1 MFVQNLISDF
11 NNQLSIS
18 DHDLNVLSGFFH
30 FLKNQ
35 TNTSRASVPYGL
47 LLQYDNEKVKELFLE
62 ILDKALMA
70 PQFSGKYRLVWINEE
85 DFSRKSLGQCVNRSG
100 DIFLLRTCLSHGN
113 PDHLISEFEKHPEII
128 KIVCASSEIV
138 ETRFKKDE
146 HFFYRILPRHILLGE
161 LGSKEITTQFLN
173 VLSSRKY
180 NITSDFRDEIAYYID
195 SIYKTADFKDSSFV
209 EDLIRRIE
217 LQMEET
223 DGAAAYK
230 KDLAIDSTFVPY
242 SKIVQSRKQ
251 AKITEQTEKTTSLLP
266 QLTAETTSNTFNTDT
281 DFSANKSKTD
291 NDIYNKNESETHKQ
305 THCFDNRPTHTNVLL
320 LALSTFQNVIRKSTF
335 SYDFCG
341 CKGEVTGRYQLDPI
355 PKMLD
360 ELLAQNGEN
369 LDRIIMLC
377 TDDTTQKIASIQ
389 TPEGELKD
397 ISPAEYFQNQVRN
410 YMNPFLKND
419 ELFTPI
425 NISIDSPYEGIQKVV
440 KTIRNIKNPHLY
452 LDTHGGLRGIQR
464 ILEATITLLKIEG
477 VPVREAYSV
486 AFTDKNPVK
495 PIISETEQMK
505 IFDFVSGINE
515 FITCGRADTLTEYY
529 KEKSKHHFQNDIVS
543 KITTVANGIQWC
555 CVPEF
560 ERGLTSLQEYFQQH
574 ADKNADPYLSIYI
587 DDIKR
592 DYQNLVLSKYSVVD
606 EINWCIKKKFYQQAL
621 TLIESRISKLLFEE
635 WKILKLNT
643 SPWTENRTSYN
654 EATTSY
660 TIKHDVKNPGKYT
673 VYYTTKS
680 QKSGEKKGVVNTD
693 INDFFNGFVYNFQ
706 TEEYNKNGKIIQ
718 NSNNSFKSKPFLG
731 YKDFNNMTNENYDG
745 FTDYLSQIN
754 FHSIDTQIP
763 ACINLARKKLQISG
777 KTRINLPDAVII
789 SRKTDEKL
797 LFQLLVLHKTLKD
810 VRNTMNH
817 ASDQLKYQPEAIIL
831 SLKYYMK
838 WVDALNPSKQS
849 Y

>member
-11 NNQLSIS
+11 NNQLNIS
-18 DHDLNVLSGFFH
+18 DHDLNVLSGFFY

-85 DFSRKSLGQCVNRSG
+85 DFSKKSLGQCVNRSG

-161 LGSKEITTQFLN
+161 SGSKEITTQFLN
-173 VLSSRKY
+173 ALSSRKY

-251 AKITEQTEKTTSLLP
+251 AKITEQTEKT
-266 QLTAETTSNTFNTDT
+266 
-281 DFSANKSKTD
+281 D
-291 NDIYNKNESETHKQ
+291 NDIYNENEAETHKQ
-305 THCFDNRPTHTNVLL
+305 THCFDNRPAHTNVLL
-320 LALSTFQNVIRKSTF
+320 LALSTFQKVIRKSTF
-335 SYDFCG
+335 SYDFYG

-369 LDRIIMLC
+369 LDKIIMLC

-397 ISPAEYFQNQVRN
+397 ISPAEYFQDQVRN
-410 YMNPFLKND
+410 YMNPFLKDN

-486 AFTDKNPVK
+486 AFTDKNTVK

-529 KEKSKHHFQNDIVS
+529 KEKSKYHFQNDIVS

-635 WKILKLNT
+635 WKILELNT
-643 SPWTENRTSYN
+643 SPWTGNRTSYN
-654 EATTSY
+654 ETTTKY
-660 TIKHDVKNPGKYT
+660 TIKHDVQNPDKYT
-673 VYYTTKS
+673 VEYTTKS
-680 QKSGEKKGVVNTD
+680 QKNVKRKYSVD
-693 INDFFNGFVYNFQ
+693 INDFFNGFVFNFR
-706 TEEYNKNGKIIQ
+706 TEEYNKNGEIIR
-718 NSNNSFKSKPFLG
+718 NSDNSFKFKPFLG
-731 YKDFNNMTNENYDG
+731 YKDFNNMTNEKYDD

-754 FHSIDTQIP
+754 FHSIDTQ
-763 ACINLARKKLQISG
+763 ACINLARKELEIPDPG
-777 KTRINLPDAVII
+777 KPRINLPDAVII
-789 SRKTDEKL
+789 SKKTNEKL

-817 ASDQLKYQPEAIIL
+817 ASDKLRYQPEAIIL

-838 WVDALNPSKQS
+838 WVDTLNPNKKSS
-849 Y
+849 

>member
-11 NNQLSIS
+11 NNQLNIS

-85 DFSRKSLGQCVNRSG
+85 DFSKKSLGQCVNRSG

-161 LGSKEITTQFLN
+161 SGSKKITTQFLN
-173 VLSSRKY
+173 ALSSRKY

-251 AKITEQTEKTTSLLP
+251 AKITEQTEKT
-266 QLTAETTSNTFNTDT
+266 
-281 DFSANKSKTD
+281 D
-291 NDIYNKNESETHKQ
+291 NDIYNENEAETHKQ
-305 THCFDNRPTHTNVLL
+305 THCFDNRPAHTNVLL
-320 LALSTFQNVIRKSTF
+320 LALSTFQKVIRKSTF
-335 SYDFCG
+335 SYDFYG

-369 LDRIIMLC
+369 LDKIIMLC

-397 ISPAEYFQNQVRN
+397 ISPAEYFQDQVRN
-410 YMNPFLKND
+410 YMNPFLKDN

-486 AFTDKNPVK
+486 AFTDKNTVK

-529 KEKSKHHFQNDIVS
+529 KEKSKYHFQNDIVS

-635 WKILKLNT
+635 WKILELNT
-643 SPWTENRTSYN
+643 SPWTGNRTSYN
-654 EATTSY
+654 ETTTKY
-660 TIKHDVKNPGKYT
+660 TIKHDAQNPGKYT
-673 VYYTTKS
+673 VEYTTKS
-680 QKSGEKKGVVNTD
+680 QKNVKRKYSVD
-693 INDFFNGFVYNFQ
+693 INDFFNGFVYHFR
-706 TEEYNKNGKIIQ
+706 TEEYNQNGEIIR
-718 NSNNSFKSKPFLG
+718 NSDNSFKFKPFLG
-731 YKDFNNMTNENYDG
+731 YKDFNNMTNEKYDD

-763 ACINLARKKLQISG
+763 ACINRARKKLQIPDPG

-789 SRKTDEKL
+789 SEKTNQKL

-810 VRNTMNH
+810 VRNKMNH
-817 ASDQLKYQPEAIIL
+817 ASDQLRYQPEAIIL

-838 WVDALNPSKQS
+838 WVDALNPNKQS
-849 Y
+849 S

>member
-11 NNQLSIS
+11 NNQLNIS

-85 DFSRKSLGQCVNRSG
+85 DFSKKSLGQCVNRSG

-161 LGSKEITTQFLN
+161 RGSKEITTQFLN
-173 VLSSRKY
+173 ALSSRKY

-251 AKITEQTEKTTSLLP
+251 AKITEQTEKT
-266 QLTAETTSNTFNTDT
+266 
-281 DFSANKSKTD
+281 D
-291 NDIYNKNESETHKQ
+291 NDIYNENEAETHKQ
-305 THCFDNRPTHTNVLL
+305 THCFDNRPAHTNVLL
-320 LALSTFQNVIRKSTF
+320 LALSTFQKVIRKSTF
-335 SYDFCG
+335 SYDFYG

-369 LDRIIMLC
+369 LDKIIMLC

-397 ISPAEYFQNQVRN
+397 ISPAEYFQDQVRN
-410 YMNPFLKND
+410 YMNPFLKDN

-486 AFTDKNPVK
+486 AFTDKNTVK

-529 KEKSKHHFQNDIVS
+529 KEKSKYHFQNDIVS

-635 WKILKLNT
+635 WKILELNT
-643 SPWTENRTSYN
+643 SPWTGNRTSYN
-654 EATTSY
+654 ETTTKY
-660 TIKHDVKNPGKYT
+660 TIKHDAQNPGKYT
-673 VYYTTKS
+673 VEYTTKS
-680 QKSGEKKGVVNTD
+680 QKNVKRKYSVD
-693 INDFFNGFVYNFQ
+693 INDFFNGFVFNFR
-706 TEEYNKNGKIIQ
+706 TEEYNKNGEIIR
-718 NSNNSFKSKPFLG
+718 NSDNSFKFKPFLG
-731 YKDFNNMTNENYDG
+731 YKDFNNMTNEKYDD

-754 FHSIDTQIP
+754 FHSIDTQT
-763 ACINLARKKLQISG
+763 CINLARKKLQIPDPG
-777 KTRINLPDAVII
+777 KPRINLPDAVII
-789 SRKTDEKL
+789 SKKTNEKL

-817 ASDQLKYQPEAIIL
+817 ASDKLRYQPEAIIL

-838 WVDALNPSKQS
+838 WVDALNPNKKSS
-849 Y
+849 